1 MKFLFLILLTLTA
14 TVFTACSSKEVYKPI
29 NVIDDWE
36 HTGSSDV
43 TIENISPDAA
53 LVEDRKVLVED
64 KVVDVTIAQT
74 YKLLGYSDG
83 WVISSNID
91 GDLTLASIH
100 DNTKIEKFELKR
112 TIATSGVKDD
122 ILAVLFTNNEM
133 ALYSISTKALLLK
146 EQGDAPIVVNAKIVK
161 PYFRDDIVLFSTL
174 DGKIV
179 VINSKI
185 KKKLRTVIVGST
197 EYFNNIIYFNLVD
210 KKIIAATGTK
220 VLSLAKK
227 EVRASYDIRSI
238 VSDDKNI
245 YIATKQGEIISLT
258 SELKQNAK
266 IKFPFAHFLGMIFS
280 NDKLYVLEKEGY
292 IIEISKDLL
301 TYGVYEADVDDGY
314 VYISDKI
321 FYIDDEYISV
331 K

>member
-29 NVIDDWE
+29 NVVDDWE
-36 HTGSSDV
+36 NVGSSDV

-53 LVEDRKVLVED
+53 LVEDRKVLVGD
-64 KVVDVTIAQT
+64 KVVNVTISQA

-91 GDLTLASIH
+91 GDLTLASAQ

-112 TIATSGVKDD
+112 TIATAGVKDD
-122 ILAVLFTNNEM
+122 ILAVLFTNNEI

-185 KKKLRTVIVGST
+185 KKKLRSVIVGSA

-220 VLSLAKK
+220 VLSLARK

-238 VSDDKNI
+238 VNDDKNI

-266 IKFPFAHFLGMIFS
+266 LKFPFAHFLGMIIS

-301 TYGVYEADVDDGY
+301 KYGVYDADVDDGY
-314 VYISDKI
+314 VFISDKI